1 MNEKTLW
8 IMVGIPGSG
17 KTLFAKNW
25 LMHGP
30 EWRYVSR
37 DEIRFNLVPA
47 NEEYFSKEKEV
58 FNQFVD
64 TIKAA
69 FKEDEVINVIAD
81 ATHLNEA
88 SRNKIC
94 RIFSNNYNIIPV
106 VVTCDLDTAIK
117 RNNAREGR
125 ARVPISVIRRM
136 YYQFQ
141 DPSFDTYGYTGILRV
156 PNNKDIEVKN
166 DLAYFRFPFW
176 P

>member
-1 MNEKTLW
+1 MHEKTLW

-17 KTLFAKNW
+17 KTWYAKNK
-25 LMHGP
+25 LMRGS

-37 DEIRFNLVPA
+37 DEVRFSLVPA
-47 NEEYFSKEKEV
+47 DEEYFSKEKEV
-58 FNQFVD
+58 FNQFVN

-69 FKEDEVINVIAD
+69 FEEDEVTNVIAD

-88 SRNKIC
+88 SRNKIR

-117 RNNAREGR
+117 RNNTREGR

-141 DPSFDTYGYTGILRV
+141 DPSSDIHEYIGILHV
-156 PNNKDIEVKN
+156 SNNKNVEV
-166 DLAYFRFPFW
+166 
-176 P
+176 